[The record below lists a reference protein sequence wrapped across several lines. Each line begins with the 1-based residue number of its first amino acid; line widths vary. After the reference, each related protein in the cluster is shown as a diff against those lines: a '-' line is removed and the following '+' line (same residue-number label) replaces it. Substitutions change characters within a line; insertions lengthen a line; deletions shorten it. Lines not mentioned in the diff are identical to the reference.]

1 MSRPKVVIFNSIS
14 LDGRLENSVD
24 MGLFYGL
31 AATWMNIEPV
41 AGCAMLSGSETILTG
56 FAGQE
61 DPSFE
66 PPAEP
71 KQTIPG
77 AVPYLAVVDGR
88 GRISNWGQLQ
98 AQPYWLE
105 TLALFS
111 TDTPHISQQAA
122 REAGVPIITTGA
134 GHVDLAAALEELNT
148 RFGIHTVRVDSG
160 GTLNGILLQQG
171 LVDEVSVLLCGV
183 LTGGNAPAAL
193 YGGEDS
199 PAIMNIPLKLFHVEQ
214 VQENILWLRYEVVKS

>member
-1 MSRPKVVIFNSIS
+1 MSKPRVIIYNSIS
-14 LDGRLENSVD
+14 LDGRLENSID
-24 MGLFYGL
+24 MGLYYGL
-31 AATWMNIEPV
+31 AATWTNIEPLS
-41 AGCAMLSGSETILTG
+41 GCAMLSGSETILTG

-61 DPSFE
+61 DPAFE
-66 PPAEP
+66 LPAEP

-88 GRISNWGQLQ
+88 GRIRSWKQLQ

-111 TDTPHISQQAA
+111 NDTPNLSVQTA
-122 REAGVPIITTGA
+122 RQAGVPIITAGS
-134 GHVDLAAALEELNT
+134 GHVDLRAALDELNT

-160 GTLNGILLQQG
+160 GTLNGVLLQQG

-183 LTGGNAPAAL
+183 LTGSHAPAAFF
-193 YGGEDS
+193 GGES
-199 PAIMNIPLKLFHVEQ
+199 VQPAMNIPLKLFHVEQ
-214 VQENILWLRYEVVKS
+214 VQENILWLRYEVVHP